1 MPDTLNT
8 LHVISRKS
16 PLALIQV
23 AEVFD
28 RVPKWKYELT
38 ALPSFGDKHLE
49 ISLLDGPP
57 DDLFT
62 RELDD
67 VLIQNHADLAVH
79 SAKDL
84 PYPLR
89 KGLEVIALLK
99 ADDQT
104 DSLVSKNKRKLSEL
118 PSGSKVGTSSSIRR
132 KELLALRPDLNIVSI
147 RGTIEERVAQ
157 VDNGSIDA
165 LIVAS
170 CALKRLHLENRA
182 AEVLP
187 FQTHPLQGNLA
198 IVARE
203 ERSDLKEIV
212 ASLDVR
218 LTYGNVTLVGFG
230 PGDPGLLTLK
240 GKEALAEADSIFYDD
255 LLDNSYLDQFS
266 AEKIYVGK
274 RKDKHHLEQEDI
286 NRLLLEGARRGQ
298 SVVRLKGGDPM
309 VFAHGGEEVEYLH
322 RHFVQVSIIPGI
334 STGLAVAALS
344 RVPLTH
350 RGISSSVSFISG
362 HSEAVQLPNTDTVV
376 IYMGGS
382 NLRALA
388 NNALQQGRRPET
400 PVLLSYNVSR
410 ADQQDFYL
418 TLEEL
423 SRQEATYPTPLIALV
438 GDVVGLHEQSAE
450 SLQKPTILVTGTS
463 IEAYRHLG
471 NIVHQPLIRIEP
483 VNDKLP
489 VTRILKKLDK
499 FNWIFFTSRY
509 TVDLFFRTLLD
520 QGKDSRS
527 LGNIGIASIGQVTT
541 DALRKFSIIPDLQ
554 AGRESSVGLLKD
566 LDIIDIRAGKVL
578 LPRSDMALPVLPEGL
593 SERGWE
599 VTTLILYNNKYPEG
613 LQPLD
618 LSKIDFV
625 AFASPSCVTNFKR
638 LYGFLPDVEKVLFKG
653 QETEQRY
660 HLLNNRLQ

>member
-1 MPDTLNT
+1 MSDTLNT
-8 LHVISRKS
+8 LNVISRKS

-23 AEVFD
+23 AEVFS
-28 RVPKWKYELT
+28 RIPKLKYELT
-38 ALPSFGDKHLE
+38 ALPSYGDKHLE
-49 ISLLDGPP
+49 ISLLESPP
-57 DDLFT
+57 EDIFT
-62 RELDD
+62 RELDEA
-67 VLIQNHADLAVH
+67 LINNHSDLAVH

-89 KGLEVIALLK
+89 KGLEVIALLE

-104 DSLVSKNKRKLSEL
+104 DSLVSKKKLKLSEL
-118 PSGSKVGTSSSIRR
+118 SEGSKVGTSSPMRR
-132 KELLALRPDLNIVSI
+132 KELLALRPDLIIVSI
-147 RGTIEERVAQ
+147 RGTIEDRIAQ

-170 CALKRLHLENRA
+170 CALKRLKLNNRA

-187 FQTHPLQGNLA
+187 FHTHPLQGNLA
-198 IVARE
+198 VVTRS
-203 ERSDLKEIV
+203 ERSDLKKIFEKI
-212 ASLDVR
+212 DVR
-218 LTYGNVTLVGFG
+218 STYGTVTLVGFG

-240 GKEALAEADSIFYDD
+240 GKDALTEADVIFYDD

-274 RKDKHHLEQEDI
+274 RKDKHHLEQADI
-286 NRLLLEGARRGQ
+286 NRLLLEAARQRK
-298 SVVRLKGGDPM
+298 SIVRLKGGDPM
-309 VFAHGGEEVEYLH
+309 VFAHGGEEVEYLQ
-322 RHFVQVSIIPGI
+322 RHFVQVSVIPGV
-334 STGLAVAALS
+334 STGLAVSALTK
-344 RVPLTH
+344 VPLTH
-350 RGISSSVSFISG
+350 RGISSSVAFISG
-362 HSEAVQLPNTDTVV
+362 HSENVKLPDTDTVV

-382 NLRALA
+382 NLKVLA
-388 NNALQQGRRPET
+388 KNALEQGRKPST

-410 ADQQDFYL
+410 PDQQDFYT

-423 SRQEATYPTPLIALV
+423 STQDSTYPTPLIAVV

-450 SLQKPTILVTGTS
+450 SLQKPTILVTGTN
-463 IEAYRHLG
+463 IDAYRSLG
-471 NIVHQPLIRIEP
+471 NIIHQPLIQIEP
-483 VNDKLP
+483 INDKLP
-489 VTRILKKLDK
+489 VTRVLKKLDR

-566 LDIIDIRAGKVL
+566 LDIIEIRAGKVL
-578 LPRSDMALPVLPEGL
+578 LPRSNLALPILPDGL
-593 SERGWE
+593 TERGWD
-599 VTTLILYNNKYPEG
+599 VTTLTLYNNKYPEG

-618 LSKIDFV
+618 LSNVDLI

-638 LYGFLPDVEKVLFKG
+638 LYGFLPEVERIVFKG

-660 HLLNNRLQ
+660 YDLFNRQQ